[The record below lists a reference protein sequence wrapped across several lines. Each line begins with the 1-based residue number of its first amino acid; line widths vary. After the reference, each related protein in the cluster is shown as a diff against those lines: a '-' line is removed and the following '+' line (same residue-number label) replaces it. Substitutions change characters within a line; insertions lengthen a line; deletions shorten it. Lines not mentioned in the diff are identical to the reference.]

1 MSNIKYTIPNYALQR
16 SSSGTKAVYQTETVR
31 DDKEEK
37 VAALWE
43 AITDII
49 RLRND
54 HEYSNPSVV
63 NNHQL
68 ESVDIL

>member
-1 MSNIKYTIPNYALQR
+1 MSKLKYPVPNHTLQGA
-16 SSSGTKAVYQTETVR
+16 SSGRKFVYRTETGR

-37 VAALWE
+37 AAALWE

-54 HEYSNPSVV
+54 HEYSNTSVV

-68 ESVDIL
+68 ESVDI